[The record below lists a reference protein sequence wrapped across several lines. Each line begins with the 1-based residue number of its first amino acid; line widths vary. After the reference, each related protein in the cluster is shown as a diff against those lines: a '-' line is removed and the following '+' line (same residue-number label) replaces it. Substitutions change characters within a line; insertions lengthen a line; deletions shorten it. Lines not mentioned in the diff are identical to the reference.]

1 MIELAQQSTDIKL
14 LREPK
19 VGSHPPLSIKKL
31 HVIIQHLVGE
41 WGNQL
46 ERPGDGK

>member
-14 LREPK
+14 LREQK

-31 HVIIQHLVGE
+31 IIQHLVGE